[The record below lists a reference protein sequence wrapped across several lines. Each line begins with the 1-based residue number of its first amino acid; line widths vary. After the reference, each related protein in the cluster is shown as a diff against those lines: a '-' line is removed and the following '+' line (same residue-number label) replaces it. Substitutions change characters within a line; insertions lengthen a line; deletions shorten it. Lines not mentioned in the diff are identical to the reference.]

1 MSIFLAEGA
10 DKLKYQSPKTF
21 MPLLPV
27 PPELI
32 KIAKAVAKCNGRSLL
47 VGGAVRDHFM
57 GSNISKDIDVE
68 IYGMSPEI
76 LESVLRNFGHLHA
89 VGKSFGVLKLKTS
102 RAEYDFSLPR
112 SESKSGKGHR
122 GFLVKTD
129 SAMSYQ
135 KAASRRDFTVNS
147 IGYDLLTQEVLDPF
161 DGLVDLKHKVLRH
174 IGPSF
179 AEDPLR
185 VLRAMQFSAR
195 LEFEI
200 APETVELCGEL
211 DLAELSRERIF
222 EEFRKLFL
230 KAKRPSIGLEA
241 AKKLGILRYFPE
253 LKALIGVPQDPEW
266 HPEGDVWIHTLLVMD
281 EAAQLRKGDEK
292 QDLELMF
299 GALCHDFGKP
309 LTTEFLRGR
318 WRSPAHDIKGV
329 VPTEQFLRRMTDDR
343 ILIEEVTTL
352 VKEHLRPVQLFKER
366 DRINT
371 GTIRRLAL
379 RVRIPEL
386 VLLARADYFGSTL
399 SENKRT
405 HFEAGDWLLDEA
417 ERMDVR
423 NKAPRPLL
431 LGRHLLALGVTPGPE
446 MGLILKQAFESQLNG
461 DFQKEEDAIAW
472 AKSYLSN

>member
-1 MSIFLAEGA
+1 
-10 DKLKYQSPKTF
+10 
-21 MPLLPV
+21 
-27 PPELI
+27 
-32 KIAKAVAKCNGRSLL
+32 
-47 VGGAVRDHFM
+47 
-57 GSNISKDIDVE
+57 
-68 IYGMSPEI
+68 
-76 LESVLRNFGHLHA
+76 
-89 VGKSFGVLKLKTS
+89 
-102 RAEYDFSLPR
+102 
-112 SESKSGKGHR
+112 
-122 GFLVKTD
+122 
-129 SAMSYQ
+129 
-135 KAASRRDFTVNS
+135 
-147 IGYDLLTQEVLDPF
+147 
-161 DGLVDLKHKVLRH
+161 
-174 IGPSF
+174 
-179 AEDPLR
+179 
-185 VLRAMQFSAR
+185 
-195 LEFEI
+195 
-200 APETVELCGEL
+200 
-211 DLAELSRERIF
+211 
-222 EEFRKLFL
+222 
-230 KAKRPSIGLEA
+230 
-241 AKKLGILRYFPE
+241 E

-431 LGRHLLALGVTPGPE
+431 LGRHLLALGVNPGPE